1 MPKLNTVYDIG
12 AAFEAIENELI
23 SSMIRNMRRHKLEE
37 IDEDKQ
43 WTMWQALQLKSLEK
57 YKKDNQKKHG
67 KQFKDINAQIKT
79 LITMSRSEG
88 EMAQEIAVLMTL
100 VILTCFCATG
110 CTEADQV
117 SANISQEADNFN
129 VTRKL
134 TVLNARTDTILLEL
148 TGTFALKNNSSRELE
163 VIIETAEGKYQKDYV
178 YLNDYT
184 MYVVEDISGSDVDK
198 YHYEINFLPQWGLK
212 VTHND

>member
-1 MPKLNTVYDIG
+1 MKKKVAKRI
-12 AAFEAIENELI
+12 AIL
-23 SSMIRNMRRHKLEE
+23 M
-37 IDEDKQ
+37 
-43 WTMWQALQLKSLEK
+43 ALL
-57 YKKDNQKKHG
+57 
-67 KQFKDINAQIKT
+67 
-79 LITMSRSEG
+79 
-88 EMAQEIAVLMTL
+88 VL
-100 VILTCFCATG
+100 VCFTATG

-117 SANISQEADNFN
+117 SQNISKEADNFN

-148 TGTFALKNNSSRELE
+148 TGTFALKNNDENELE
-163 VIIETAEGKYQKDYV
+163 VILETSEGKYQKDYV

-198 YHYEINFLPQWGLK
+198 YHYEINFLPQFGFK